1 MRTAL
6 SIIGTII
13 TLITAIVCVILV
25 LGVILIV
32 AGANEENVIVET
44 VIDAARFLAGPFD
57 TLFDLEERKERIA
70 LNWVIATAVYAAVG
84 LFIGGRLKAAG
95 DTGRSTTS

>member
-1 MRTAL
+1 MQTAL

-32 AGANEENVIVET
+32 AEANPDNVIVEN
-44 VIDAARFLAGPFD
+44 VVDGAEFLAGPFD
-57 TLFDLEERKERIA
+57 TLFNLDMRKGEVA
-70 LNWVIATAVYAAVG
+70 VNWVIATAVYAAVG
-84 LFIGGRLKAAG
+84 LFVGGRLKAAG
-95 DTGRSTTS
+95 DAGRAKKD

>member
-32 AGANEENVIVET
+32 AEANPDNVIVEN
-44 VIDAARFLAGPFD
+44 VVDAAEFLAGPFD
-57 TLFDLEERKERIA
+57 TLFDLDMRKSEVA
-70 LNWVIATAVYAAVG
+70 VNWVIATVVYAAVG
-84 LFIGGRLKAAG
+84 LFVGGRLKAAG
-95 DTGRSTTS
+95 DAGRSSKA